1 MEIRKLALEYAVKP
15 EHNIS
20 MSWQS
25 MNGQENYLSRH
36 PLLSLTSPEA
46 PSLIRIRS
54 LNQHDIE
61 CYPTFILVYT
71 ILGS

>member
-1 MEIRKLALEYAVKP
+1 MEIRKSAQEYAIKP
-15 EHNIS
+15 EHNIP

-46 PSLIRIRS
+46 PSLIYIRS
-54 LNQHDIE
+54 LNQHNIE
-61 CYPTFILVYT
+61 CFLTT
-71 ILGS
+71 TLGS